1 MPGLL
6 VLTEPAQGGAVCQ
19 KHQPVPA
26 AQVLA
31 TLQSTECTTERKRA
45 AVQRFCRDH
54 AAGVYMADLHLVQQM
69 IAVLLQE
76 STQQVLQEALSQL
89 LG

>member
-6 VLTEPAQGGAVCQ
+6 VAEPDQGGAVHL

-26 AQVLA
+26 DQVLA
-31 TLQSTECTTERKRA
+31 SLQSTECNTERKRA

-76 STQQVLQEALSQL
+76 STQQALQEALSQL